1 MKTLILILCILQTIL
16 GQPIT
21 PKTLKFRTK
30 LDHTTA
36 GGVDDRTFNIR
47 YLVNDKYFTSQNSTG
62 LDRPI
67 LFYAGNEGDIE
78 GFYDNTGFVTTTLAE
93 KYGALVVYGEH
104 RYFGHSFPS
113 QFSKEDA
120 FKEGNN
126 AYLTVE
132 NTMMDYVELIK
143 QVRKDYNADD

>member
-1 MKTLILILCILQTIL
+1 MKAFIFTLCVLQSL
-16 GQPIT
+16 FAAPIT
-21 PKTLKFRTK
+21 PEVKRFVTN

-47 YLVNDKYFTSQNSTG
+47 YLINSKYYYADNSTG

-113 QFSKEDA
+113 
-120 FKEGNN
+120 
-126 AYLTVE
+126 
-132 NTMMDYVELIK
+132 
-143 QVRKDYNADD
+143 

>member
-1 MKTLILILCILQTIL
+1 MKAIIFILCVLQTL
-16 GQPIT
+16 FAAPIT
-21 PKTLKFRTK
+21 PQVKRFETK

-36 GGVDDRTFNIR
+36 GGTDDRTFNIR
-47 YLVNDKYFTSQNSTG
+47 YLVNSKYYNSANATG

-67 LFYAGNEGDIE
+67 CFYAGNEGDIE
-78 GFYDNTGFVTTTLAE
+78 GFYANTGFVTTTLAE

-113 QFSKEDA
+113 QFSKADA

-132 NTMMDYVELIK
+132 NTMMDYVELMKFI
-143 QVRKDYNADD
+143 RTEY